1 MRTHS
6 FRGVL
11 VLAVLLT
18 WTAAPAFAQS
28 IVRGTVV
35 DANGQPVDGATVL
48 FEAEGTTRRMET
60 KTNRNGEFLQIG
72 LTSGAYKVTA
82 SKDGVGTHTLTTQV
96 MQRENQPLSFRIT
109 PAAASPAEVNKEAL
123 AIQAAAGSAL
133 DAMKAGRYDEAIA
146 SFNEVLL
153 KVPTC
158 AECYYN
164 IGLAHSNKR
173 EFSDAEAAFNKAIEL
188 DPKSADAYTGL
199 ANIYNAQRKFDEA
212 AQASAKAAELAGGG
226 AGGANAEAV
235 YNQGV
240 IHWNAGRFEEA
251 KAQFEAAVQ
260 ADPRMAMAYYQLGM
274 ANLNLGQI
282 PAAREAFEKYLE
294 VEPNGPKSAEVKA
307 FVQQLPQ

>member
-11 VLAVLLT
+11 ALAVLLT
-18 WTAAPAFAQS
+18 WTAVPASAQS

-35 DANGQPVDGATVL
+35 DGNGAPVEGATVL

-60 KTNRNGEFLQIG
+60 KTNRSGEFLQIG

-82 SKDGVGTHTLTTQV
+82 SKDGVGTQTLTTQV
-96 MQRENQPLSFRIT
+96 MQRENAPLSFRIS
-109 PAAASPAEVNKEAL
+109 PAAAAPAGEANKEAL

-133 DAMKAGRYDEAIA
+133 DAMRAGRYDEAIA

-173 EFSDAEAAFNKAIEL
+173 EFADAESSFLKALEL

-199 ANIYNAQRKFDEA
+199 ANIYNAQRKFEEA
-212 AQASAKAAELAGGG
+212 AEASAKAAELAGGG
-226 AGGANAEAV
+226 VGANAEAI

-251 KAQFEAAVQ
+251 KTQFEAAVQ
-260 ADPRMAMAYYQLGM
+260 ADPKMAMAYYQLGM
-274 ANLNLGQI
+274 ANLNMGNI

-294 VEPNGPKSAEVKA
+294 VEPNGPKSAEVKV
-307 FVQQLPQ
+307 FVEQLPQ